1 LINFA
6 AQVKVLKTDK
16 KESILDSAEK
26 LFATLG
32 YDGAS
37 TRLIANEA
45 GVNVAM
51 LNYYFGSKKGVYK
64 TVLERRYKGFHQDLF
79 DLNKRDI
86 SSWDKLSQFIEMYSS
101 RILSQHSFHK
111 LIQREMS
118 LRQRPETADFI
129 CSQMA
134 QSAHEVCKILKE
146 GIKNKSFKEVDPEF
160 TVATIFGT
168 NYYLIGIAPVASLLL
183 EKDLTNQDIID
194 NEIKPRI
201 NKHLKDLLKA
211 HLQP

>member
-1 LINFA
+1 MNVSKI
-6 AQVKVLKTDK
+6 DK
-16 KESILDSAEK
+16 KESILNSAEK
-26 LFATLG
+26 LFSTLG
-32 YDGAS
+32 YDGTS
-37 TRLIANEA
+37 TRLITSDA
-45 GVNVAM
+45 GANVAM

-64 TVLERRYKGFHQDLF
+64 AVLERRYKGFHQNLSE
-79 DLNKRDI
+79 LNKQPI
-86 SSWDKLSQFIEMYSS
+86 SSWDKLNQFIEMYSS

-129 CSQMA
+129 CNQMA
-134 QSAHEVCKILKE
+134 KSAHEVCEILKQ
-146 GIKNKSFKEVDPEF
+146 GISNKSFKEVDPEF

-168 NYYLIGIAPVASLLL
+168 NYYLVGIAPVASLLL
-183 EKDLTNQDIID
+183 GKDLTNQQVID